1 MLSARTEKLR
11 LLFIS
16 HVIKHGAAAQVTW
29 VMGKSR
35 GSCFKPFE
43 GEKDGVARK
52 GKRVNSQDV
61 DESDFRGG
69 ASPSDRSQRSGRWE
83 EGGNHRLGQEC
94 SCPGQGQGPT
104 FLGHA
109 HFKALLE
116 SAVLAAIPGHLVD
129 DTVFVAVTC
138 VHHVLLDAAA
148 EEALELG
155 VRGTSVKQDA
165 DSTNLL

>member
-1 MLSARTEKLR
+1 MR

-69 ASPSDRSQRSGRWE
+69 ASPPDLGEGQLVWLPLEAANGSLNQTCSSSFLWQPFPHRSYLKLLPPQAQSSL
-83 EGGNHRLGQEC
+83 H
-94 SCPGQGQGPT
+94 SCPSRPNSVQPN
-104 FLGHA
+104 
-109 HFKALLE
+109 
-116 SAVLAAIPGHLVD
+116 PGW
-129 DTVFVAVTC
+129 
-138 VHHVLLDAAA
+138 
-148 EEALELG
+148 
-155 VRGTSVKQDA
+155 
-165 DSTNLL
+165 DS